1 MPSSVA
7 AATANNARSMPV
19 LGRSITLHTDQAQYL
34 YSRTFERAASSVYK
48 VSSVLQI
55 FAKPDEVEAALGV
68 VIGLL
73 DNAEADMATDNE
85 KLERLIAN
93 QAIEERPHYTSAQ
106 SFVAPVSSP
115 LATRLVRLVA
125 GLDKLVIAADTLWL
139 YESFN
144 DQQRNTLV
152 QSWQSRLMRL
162 NRRLVDIERR
172 ALRAARTATG
182 TSEDPQASDEYASAP
197 DQDGDGTPSDASDAA
212 ATDQAA
218 DAAAAEDAKSQVA
231 VGALKSKSVGTEV
244 EKATD

>member
-1 MPSSVA
+1 MPSS
-7 AATANNARSMPV
+7 AATANNNARSMPV

-73 DNAEADMATDNE
+73 DKAEADMATDTE

-172 ALRAARTATG
+172 ALRAARSATG
-182 TSEDPQASDEYASAP
+182 TPEDAP
-197 DQDGDGTPSDASDAA
+197 APSQDGDGASDAQEA
-212 ATDQAA
+212 AEVAGAAEATDTVADAGDAGAASSDVQAA
-218 DAAAAEDAKSQVA
+218 EGAKKGKAA
-231 VGALKSKSVGTEV
+231 
-244 EKATD
+244 EKATV

>member
-55 FAKPDEVEAALGV
+55 FAKPDDVEAALGV

-93 QAIEERPHYTSAQ
+93 EAIEERPNYTSAK
-106 SFVAPVSSP
+106 SYVAPVSSP

-172 ALRAARTATG
+172 ALRAARNATG
-182 TSEDPQASDEYASAP
+182 APEDAP
-197 DQDGDGTPSDASDAA
+197 APGEDAPATGQEGDDASDASDAA
-212 ATDQAA
+212 AQAA
-218 DAAAAEDAKSQVA
+218 DAATAEDAESPKDAGAFKRSKASQ
-231 VGALKSKSVGTEV
+231 V
-244 EKATD
+244 EKAAS

>member
-1 MPSSVA
+1 MSSS
-7 AATANNARSMPV
+7 ATTANNNARSMPV

-55 FAKPDEVEAALGV
+55 FAKPDDVEAALGV

-73 DNAEADMATDNE
+73 DNAEADMATDTE

-93 QAIEERPHYTSAQ
+93 QAIEERPNYTSAK
-106 SFVAPVSSP
+106 SYVAPVSSP

-172 ALRAARTATG
+172 ALRAARNTTG
-182 TSEDPQASDEYASAP
+182 TPEDAP
-197 DQDGDGTPSDASDAA
+197 APGQDGDGASDAQEVAGA
-212 ATDQAA
+212 AEEADHVA
-218 DAAAAEDAKSQVA
+218 DAGAAEDVESPKD
-231 VGALKSKSVGTEV
+231 VGALKKGKAA
-244 EKATD
+244 EKATA